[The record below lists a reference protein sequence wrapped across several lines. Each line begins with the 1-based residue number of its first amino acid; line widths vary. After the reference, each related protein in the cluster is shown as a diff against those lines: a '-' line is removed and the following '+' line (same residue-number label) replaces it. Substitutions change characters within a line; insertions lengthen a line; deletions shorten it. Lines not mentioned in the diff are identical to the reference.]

1 MFFFLESGAPRGSL
15 RRRFHIAFDLD
26 AVGIE
31 APEGDVLEV
40 ATGDG
45 AKGSRCLEGGK
56 GGVGAK
62 GSLWLTGRGGGAKGS
77 FCSIG
82 GGGAKGSTWSAEGG
96 GGAKGSFCSIG
107 GGVRGAKGSTWS
119 AEGRVQ

>member
-1 MFFFLESGAPRGSL
+1 VFFFLESGAPRGSL

-62 GSLWLTGRGGGAKGS
+62 GSLWLTGRRGGEAAKGSLWLTGRGGGAKGS

-82 GGGAKGSTWSAEGG
+82 GGGAKGSTCSA
-96 GGAKGSFCSIG
+96 
-107 GGVRGAKGSTWS
+107 
-119 AEGRVQ
+119 